1 MQENN
6 GKTRNIVDMITG
18 EYTYNKI
25 WNDKYRVRLRNYY
38 RNPIDM
44 GFEVDMDKAT
54 RLDKYYNF
62 EL

>member
-6 GKTRNIVDMITG
+6 GKTRNIGDIIIG
-18 EYTYNKI
+18 EYTYNEI
-25 WNDKYRVRLRNYY
+25 WNDEYRVRLRNYY

-54 RLDKYYNF
+54 KLDKYYNF

>member
-6 GKTRNIVDMITG
+6 GKTRNIGDMITG
-18 EYTYNKI
+18 EYTYNEI
-25 WNDKYRVRLRNYY
+25 WNDEYRVRLRNYY

>member
-6 GKTRNIVDMITG
+6 GKTRNIVDMIIG
-18 EYTYNKI
+18 EYTYNEI
-25 WNDKYRVRLRNYY
+25 WNDEYRIRLRNYY
-38 RNPIDM
+38 RNPIDI